1 MILPQRIVGI
11 RKLATKQVESDS
23 HLTLRGAVVKPDFS
37 GVLHPPVLS
46 YTRGLSMAKQI
57 CPTPGFAKLL
67 VATDGS
73 ADSQA
78 AVHEAIRIASACS
91 STLYVLLVIEI
102 NAEVEIWDAR
112 SADKL
117 EKDMRKYL
125 DGIKAKAAKAGV
137 TCEVL
142 LHLGD
147 EPYRYIVDEA
157 KKRKINTIIMGSH
170 GRTGLA
176 WLLMGS
182 VVSRVIGHAPCK
194 VLVVPVRANK

>member
-1 MILPQRIVGI
+1 M
-11 RKLATKQVESDS
+11 T
-23 HLTLRGAVVKPDFS
+23 
-37 GVLHPPVLS
+37 
-46 YTRGLSMAKQI
+46 KQI
-57 CPTPGFAKLL
+57 CPTRGFEKLL

-73 ADSQA
+73 EFSKD
-78 AVHEAIRIASACS
+78 AVHEAIKIASACS

-102 NAEVEIWDAR
+102 NSEVELWDAQ

-125 DGIKAKAAKAGV
+125 DGIKARAAKEGV

-147 EPYRYIVDEA
+147 EPYKDIVSEA
-157 KKRKINTIIMGSH
+157 KKRKVSTIIMGSH
-170 GRTGLA
+170 GRTGLTR
-176 WLLMGS
+176 LMMGS

-194 VLVVPVRANK
+194 VLVVPVKAKK